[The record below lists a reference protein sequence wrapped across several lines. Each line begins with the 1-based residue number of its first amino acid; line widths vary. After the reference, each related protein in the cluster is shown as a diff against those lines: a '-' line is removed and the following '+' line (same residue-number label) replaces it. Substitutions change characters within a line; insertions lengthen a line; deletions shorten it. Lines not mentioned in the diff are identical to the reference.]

1 MVEIKDVIGWAVAII
16 LAILGV
22 SSIKFYRKNKNKNT
36 GNTINQSVTGDNN
49 KTAAGDISIT
59 VNKEE

>member
-16 LAILGV
+16 IAILGV
-22 SSIKFYRKNKNKNT
+22 SSIKFYRKSKNT

-49 KTAAGDISIT
+49 KTAAGDINIT